1 MTTLINFN
9 PTPFAN
15 FQFNSTLDGV
25 NYVAICTWNLYGK
38 RYYINIYNNNGTLIV
53 SRPII
58 GSPDNYDIN
67 LVFGYFQTSTLIY
80 RESSN
85 NFEISP

>member
-1 MTTLINFN
+1 MTTLINFD

-15 FQFNSTLDGV
+15 FQFNVTLDDI
-25 NYVAICTWNLYGK
+25 NYIAICTWNLYGE

-53 SRPII
+53 TNPVIA
-58 GSPDNYDIN
+58 SPDDYDIN
-67 LVFGYFQTSTLIY
+67 LVYGYFIASKIVY
-80 RESSN
+80 RLSSN